1 MFGAVDASL
10 ILEVA
15 ELEKKEKKVKSKNR
29 KMIAWDKV
37 KTTYVPYKLGRRAD
51 SYNKGWAAIQTGSV
65 FDGLDAQAA
74 VVFYED
80 RSDTPITQ
88 YQKADGFIPENNK
101 CVSLQASRYNS
112 GNSWMR
118 TSLIVDHHI
127 AEDSTFP
134 TWLPEEYRSGLELS
148 KGDILL
154 RTMNSFYYLKA
165 QENKRK

>member
-15 ELEKKEKKVKSKNR
+15 KLEKENKKKSKNR
-29 KMIAWDKV
+29 KMVAWDKV
-37 KTTYVPYKLGRRAD
+37 KITYVPYKLGRRSD
-51 SYNKGWAAIQTGSV
+51 SYNKGHAAIQNGSV

-74 VVFYED
+74 VVFYENE
-80 RSDTPITQ
+80 SDTPVTQ
-88 YQKADGFIPENNK
+88 YQKANGFIPENNK

-118 TSLIVDHHI
+118 TSLIVDNHV

-134 TWLPEEYRSGLELS
+134 AWLPEEYRSGIELS

-165 QENKRK
+165 QKNTRK